1 MGNLTILV
9 VENEKLV
16 AEEMVQKLQRFG
28 YSNLYYA
35 TSIKRAKE
43 LLNQHP
49 INLLI
54 MDINLKGEEDSVTF
68 YQELISPPLVIYFTA
83 YKDDTTI
90 ERLIK
95 TSPIGYLNK
104 PYRNE
109 ELKAMLLLAKSHLS
123 KPISTQNKKF
133 IELGEGYLFDS
144 VEKRLLC
151 NTKPIHLGKKELQL
165 LMLLIAARGTIV
177 SYYTIEQEIW
187 GSQPV
192 SSSTLRTLIYRL
204 RSKLH
209 RNLIQSEAN
218 IGIFLVKIGL
228 KNGNKKC

>member
-1 MGNLTILV
+1 MEKLTILV
-9 VENEKLV
+9 IENEGFV
-16 AEEMVQKLQRFG
+16 AQEIVQRLQRFG
-28 YSNLYYA
+28 YRNLYYA
-35 TSIKRAKE
+35 TSIKSAKE
-43 LLNQHP
+43 LLKQYP

-54 MDINLKGEEDSVTF
+54 MDINLKGEDDGVRF

-95 TSPIGYLNK
+95 TSPIGYLTK

-123 KPISTQNKKF
+123 KPVSTQNEKF
-133 IELGEGYLFDS
+133 IELGEGYMFDS
-144 VEKRLLC
+144 VKKRLLC
-151 NTKPIHLGKKELQL
+151 TNKPIHLGKKELQL
-165 LMLLIAARGTIV
+165 LMLLISARGTTV

-209 RNLIQSEAN
+209 KNLIQSEAN

>member
-1 MGNLTILV
+1 MEDLIILV
-9 VENEKLV
+9 VEDEGLV
-16 AEEMVQKLQRFG
+16 ALEIVQTLQSFG
-28 YSNLYYA
+28 YSNLHYA

-43 LLNQHP
+43 LLEKHP

-54 MDINLKGEEDSVTF
+54 MDINLKGEEDGITF
-68 YQELISPPLVIYFTA
+68 YQQLTSPPPVIYLSA

-95 TSPIGYLNK
+95 TYPIGYLTK

-109 ELKAMLLLAKSHLS
+109 ELKAMLLLAKSYIS
-123 KPISTQNKKF
+123 KTISTQNEKF
-133 IELGEGYLFDS
+133 IELGEGYTFDS
-144 VEKRLLC
+144 VEKRLLYH
-151 NTKPIHLGKKELQL
+151 NNPIHLGKKELQL
-165 LMLLIAARGTIV
+165 LMLLISSRGTTV

-209 RNLIQSEAN
+209 QNLIQSEAN
-218 IGIFLVKIGL
+218 IGIFLSSS
-228 KNGNKKC
+228 N